1 MTFCK
6 HCGCQIEDG
15 SAFCGVCGKPQ
26 NVNPAP
32 QAPQYA
38 APQYAAPQA
47 PQYAPPQYGVPQAPQ
62 YAAPQYQPVPVAPPD
77 DSVPGKGL
85 GIPSMILGILALFF
99 VLLWFSGESGFVV
112 CSLLFSIAS
121 IVLGAIAK
129 SKANAAGKSNGM
141 ANAGVVCS
149 IVTLAIF
156 TFFLVIGLI
165 VAGSVMGLVY

>member
-15 SAFCGVCGKPQ
+15 STFCGVCGKPQ

-38 APQYAAPQA
+38 APQYQA
-47 PQYAPPQYGVPQAPQ
+47 PQYTAPQYQAPQ
-62 YAAPQYQPVPVAPPD
+62 YAAPQYAAPQYTPVQVVPQD
-77 DSVPGKGL
+77 DTVPGKGL
-85 GIPSMILGILALFF
+85 GVPSMILGILALFF
-99 VLLWFSGESGFVV
+99 VLLWFSGESAFVV
-112 CSLLFSIAS
+112 CSLVMSIAS

-141 ANAGVVCS
+141 ANAGVICS

-156 TFFLVIGLI
+156 TFFLVIGLA
-165 VAGSVMGLVY
+165 VYGSIIGALT